1 MIETSAF
8 DGVGF
13 GPFSRVQRPERRD
26 VASILDACEEGDGRF
41 DPWRCRRDYPG
52 GGGAVVSRAQ
62 PELLEYENGDW
73 VVGRHIVNTDR
84 RSSTPHDFAVI
95 CRHDRFVILWH
106 RKRRTIGL
114 VPKDIPRPIDPV
126 AVRTAEQQMLTP
138 PNEKRMRTLLEALC
152 DPARITIVRALR
164 DPTLA
169 ASDLAHVI
177 GRNRAATSQH
187 LRVLREVGAIVAKRK
202 GNVVRYTL
210 SGDLPGSIIE
220 DAASVFDQ
228 LQPATAPASG

>member
-1 MIETSAF
+1 
-8 DGVGF
+8 
-13 GPFSRVQRPERRD
+13 
-26 VASILDACEEGDGRF
+26 
-41 DPWRCRRDYPG
+41 
-52 GGGAVVSRAQ
+52 
-62 PELLEYENGDW
+62 
-73 VVGRHIVNTDR
+73 
-84 RSSTPHDFAVI
+84 
-95 CRHDRFVILWH
+95 
-106 RKRRTIGL
+106 
-114 VPKDIPRPIDPV
+114 
-126 AVRTAEQQMLTP
+126 MLTP
-138 PNEKRMRTLLEALC
+138 PNEKWMRTLLEALC

-164 DPTLA
+164 DTTLA